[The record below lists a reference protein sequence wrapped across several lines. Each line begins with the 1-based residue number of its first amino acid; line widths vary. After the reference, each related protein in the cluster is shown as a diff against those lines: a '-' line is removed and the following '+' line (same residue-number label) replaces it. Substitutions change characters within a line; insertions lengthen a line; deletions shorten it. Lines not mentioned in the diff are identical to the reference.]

1 MNLVYGSSSSSYM
14 DCLVFFG
21 DECFNFRRYGVRL
34 DQCSCIGAYVVGLII
49 FGRYFY
55 GSTNCRMST
64 RWLPVILFVSRIEYP
79 FISCCLLR
87 GVPVV
92 AGGGFYFVCVLW
104 RVSNLSLINSLLL
117 IIILLPPPSALRQPR
132 RSRLC
137 SGLSVDC
144 YCPDISYFHSMTVS
158 CPSGLCLSASLP
170 LVTSHVLEPQ
180 SGVTVGFRRMFQAL
194 GGQDRFP
201 AIPYDLPQ

>member
-1 MNLVYGSSSSSYM
+1 MLNLVYGSFSSYSM
-14 DCLVFFG
+14 DCLVLFG
-21 DECFNFRRYGVRL
+21 DECFSFRRSGVRL

-55 GSTNCRMST
+55 DSTTCRMST
-64 RWLPVILFVSRIEYP
+64 RRLPVILFVSRILPSKEYP

-104 RVSNLSLINSLLL
+104 HVSNLRLINSLL
-117 IIILLPPPSALRQPR
+117 IIILLLPPPSALRQPH

-137 SGLSVDC
+137 SGLFS
-144 YCPDISYFHSMTVS
+144 
-158 CPSGLCLSASLP
+158 
-170 LVTSHVLEPQ
+170 
-180 SGVTVGFRRMFQAL
+180 
-194 GGQDRFP
+194 
-201 AIPYDLPQ
+201 

>member
-21 DECFNFRRYGVRL
+21 DECFNFHRSGVRV
-34 DQCSCIGAYVVGLII
+34 DQCSCIGAY
-49 FGRYFY
+49 
-55 GSTNCRMST
+55 GSTTGRIST
-64 RWLPVILFVSRIEYP
+64 RRLPVILFVSRIEYP

-104 RVSNLSLINSLLL
+104 HVSNLRLINSLLV
-117 IIILLPPPSALRQPR
+117 IILHRLSANLAAHGYAR
-132 RSRLC
+132 
-137 SGLSVDC
+137 GYSVDC
-144 YCPDISYFHSMTVS
+144 YCPDICYFHSMTVS

-170 LVTSHVLEPQ
+170 LVTSQARLESDVLEPQ
-180 SGVTVGFRRMFQAL
+180 HGVTAGFCRMFQAL

-201 AIPYDLPQ
+201 AVPYNLPQ